1 MKPALFTHH
10 PCRTV
15 AEAVGILGSDP
26 DDSKVL
32 AGGQSLVPM
41 LNLRLAN
48 PANLVDLNT
57 IEGLDYIRADNGTLA
72 IGAATRQRTVELD
85 ADVLAK
91 LPLLPAAL
99 AHVGHSQIR
108 NRGTVAGSICHA
120 DPAAEMPAVWLTAGG
135 ELTAE
140 GSGGTR
146 TIGSAD
152 FFESYLTTALQP
164 DEIVT
169 EVRFTVPTGTTGWH
183 FEEVA
188 RRHGDFALLGVAALV
203 SLDGARV
210 RDARVTIFGAGPT
223 PLRISVVEQLLIG
236 MDASEAAGEDV
247 LARAADETSA
257 AVRPVGD
264 VHASADYRR
273 HVAGALVRR
282 AITGS
287 LQSAGAAS

>member
-188 RRHGDFALLGVAALV
+188 RRHGDFAIVGVGAMVSLNGGSTIDAARLCLIGVADVPLRLPAVEAALV
-203 SLDGARV
+203 GRPASAETFTAAAADAVAGLDPASDVHGSAEFR
-210 RDARVTIFGAGPT
+210 RQLARVT
-223 PLRISVVEQLLIG
+223 
-236 MDASEAAGEDV
+236 
-247 LARAADETSA
+247 
-257 AVRPVGD
+257 
-264 VHASADYRR
+264 
-273 HVAGALVRR
+273 VRR
-282 AITGS
+282 ALTTAAAR
-287 LQSAGAAS
+287 AGAAA